1 MKTCIILVFLV
12 WFAIPAEALTYVW
25 VDKEG
30 THYTDDL
37 GNIPQKYRKKAT
49 ILGAEEDTTAPEGE
63 AKEAAKPAAKMKGNE
78 QPQAQPAV
86 EKEEKNKTYGGK
98 SAATWKKDFGKLNA
112 DIKAAED
119 QLSELKERMQD
130 TTKMSRGE
138 YASIQ
143 MGINSAET
151 RIQRLK
157 GKLDALTEEA
167 NKANVPAD
175 LRQ

>member
-1 MKTCIILVFLV
+1 MKTCIIVAFLV
-12 WFAIPAEALTYVW
+12 LFAIPVEALTYKW
-25 VDKEG
+25 VDNEG

-49 ILGAEEDTTAPEGE
+49 VVGAEEDATSPEGE
-63 AKEAAKPAAKMKGNE
+63 AKEAPKPAANTKGGE
-78 QPQAQPAV
+78 QPQAQPAA
-86 EKEEKNKTYGGK
+86 EKQEKNKTYGGK
-98 SAATWKKDFGKLNA
+98 SAATWKKDFGQLNA
-112 DIKAAED
+112 DIKATED
-119 QLSELKERMQD
+119 QLTELKERMKD
-130 TTKMSRGE
+130 TSKMSRGE
-138 YASIQ
+138 YVSIQ

-151 RIQRLK
+151 RIQRLN